1 MSPSS
6 LDVYAEIYNENK
18 TFKSDI
24 KNINSPSKKV
34 ISFDINQLVEKSE
47 FKNGHIKNSLN
58 IPLDKLSKN
67 INKTSINGEFYIH
80 CAGGY
85 RSMIASSILKRK
97 GIHRMTDVIGG
108 FSAIKSAQIPI
119 EI

>member
-1 MSPSS
+1 MEVSWQGKTDSIQIIEALS
-6 LDVYAEIYNENK
+6 LKEKIDFKTTIVDVR
-18 TFKSDI
+18 
-24 KNINSPSKKV
+24 
-34 ISFDINQLVEKSE
+34 KSE
-47 FKNGHIKNSLN
+47 FKSGHIKNSLN
-58 IPLDKLSKN
+58 IPLDKLNKN

-97 GIHRMTDVIGG
+97 GIHTMTDVIGG